1 MQVTQGLQMPFSD
14 FTRGNLHLDR
24 ALEKKGKQIH
34 PWAFATNKMCLVPT
48 RVSDLIKPSPQK
60 NTFVSLGT
68 AGNSRFRTRAATG
81 GKSAKPFRAPL
92 PLPSSCPSG
101 RPWSPRQARAAPGEL
116 SRVVGTPHPS
126 PPSSGK
132 RHTLEH
138 PHPHP
143 GQHAAGMK
151 VQRSLGG
158 GGCLHPQGLLF
169 LREER
174 VSFICRGHQG
184 WGWGWWTARVCKP
197 IRGGWGPELLA
208 AAGEGHQTGSPRAAA
223 PTSQVEAV

>member
-14 FTRGNLHLDR
+14 FTRGNLHRDR

-48 RVSDLIKPSPQK
+48 RVSDLIKPPPKKTHS
-60 NTFVSLGT
+60 SLWELL
-68 AGNSRFRTRAATG
+68 ATVASAHARPLG
-81 GKSAKPFRAPL
+81 EKSAKPFRAPL

-169 LREER
+169 LRE
-174 VSFICRGHQG
+174 
-184 WGWGWWTARVCKP
+184 
-197 IRGGWGPELLA
+197 
-208 AAGEGHQTGSPRAAA
+208 
-223 PTSQVEAV
+223 